1 MIISQKYLSELSHG
15 MNYSDAVSV
24 YEITTD
30 KRIDDIN
37 SIGKELFPN
46 QVPYELWKRNQSDMA
61 ACFRGYFIVT
71 RINDTT
77 YRVKSVEPYDD

>member
-37 SIGKELFPN
+37 SKQENLMG
-46 QVPYELWKRNQSDMA
+46 RN
-61 ACFRGYFIVT
+61 ACVG
-71 RINDTT
+71 
-77 YRVKSVEPYDD
+77 